1 MTPIT
6 VRMHLFISLRINLAT
21 RLNDITSCDGFDLI
35 IINVIVVAIR
45 FNNNRDLNELVIIDK
60 LRVADRF

>member
-1 MTPIT
+1 MY
-6 VRMHLFISLRINLAT
+6 LYDFWRINLAT

-35 IINVIVVAIR
+35 LINVIVVATR
-45 FNNNRDLNELVIIDK
+45 FNNNRDLNDSVIFDE